1 MVQVMLRNETRYDN
15 AGEKG
20 GMGCGEGGLN
30 SSFMFTEFAA
40 IMMPIYHCKGS
51 RIF

>member
-1 MVQVMLRNETRYDN
+1 MLRNETRYDN

-20 GMGCGEGGLN
+20 GMRCGVGGLS

-40 IMMPIYHCKGS
+40 IMMPIYHCNVS
-51 RIF
+51 RIV